1 MHHKHSQYF
10 LFQGNPSKSSS
21 SNTVFQI
28 CQNFIPSEFCPIQ
41 FSTKILS
48 AFDFVKWSQLRV
60 LYSGKHWQDKTL
72 VNLVNCW
79 HNLLLSQIYR
89 IFNIHL
95 PLFLHE
101 CFIISI
107 ISIYV
112 CNNLCGQIKDYCRE
126 IYLIL
131 PSYQGNIKI
140 MPGKGGNIQILFRK
154 MAFGYLLIHHLIQPF
169 VSRLKTLIPYIRSS

>member
-1 MHHKHSQYF
+1 MSCLLPMNHIECTTNTHSIFCSRATHQN
-10 LFQGNPSKSSS
+10 LPHQI
-21 SNTVFQI
+21 FQI
-28 CQNFIPSEFCPIQ
+28 CKNFIPSKFCPIQ
-41 FSTKILS
+41 FSNKILS

-112 CNNLCGQIKDYCRE
+112 CNNLRGQITDYCRA
-126 IYLIL
+126 IYFIL
-131 PSYQGNIKI
+131 PCYQGNI
-140 MPGKGGNIQILFRK
+140 
-154 MAFGYLLIHHLIQPF
+154 
-169 VSRLKTLIPYIRSS
+169 